1 MATYTHSELVDLGH
15 KYLMKTIKCSFAIKE
30 ISSVA
35 IEIPDVIGFMIGSPA
50 TLLIECKTSRSDF
63 MADKKKEFRKYSRYG
78 MGIFRS
84 FLCEPGVINVEDLP
98 RGWGLLYVKNGRI
111 RRVCGFKRNGV
122 YANREFTCDRNLQAE
137 WFLMGSCLR
146 RMEIRDHLKD
156 IYAGMPAIEEVNV

>member
-1 MATYTHSELVDLGH
+1 MAIYTHSELVDLGH
-15 KYLMKTIKCSFAIKE
+15 KYLMKTVRCSFAIKE

-50 TLLIECKTSRSDF
+50 TFLIECKTSRSDF
-63 MADKKKEFRKYSRYG
+63 LADKKKEFRKYPQMG
-78 MGIFRS
+78 MGMFRS

-98 RGWGLLYVKNGRI
+98 KGWGLLYIKNGRI
-111 RRVCGFKRNGV
+111 KRVHGFRKNGHN
-122 YANREFTCDRNLQAE
+122 ANSEFTFDRNIQAE